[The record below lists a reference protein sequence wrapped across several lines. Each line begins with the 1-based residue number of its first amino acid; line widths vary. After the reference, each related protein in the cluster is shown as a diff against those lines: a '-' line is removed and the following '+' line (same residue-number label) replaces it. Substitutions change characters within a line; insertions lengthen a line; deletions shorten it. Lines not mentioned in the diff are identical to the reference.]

1 MKTHDAPKSASMAQ
15 ARELHSPRPRL
26 ERFALPVTTGYLW
39 VMMILLGAIV
49 LETFMIYPNI
59 FSDPPQSLD
68 LSMEFLSVRGPSD
81 FFPPLGLLS
90 WVLGTA
96 SLLLS
101 AKVRG
106 ARVWLLVSV
115 LAIIAEGVISM
126 LYFWPRNE
134 IMFVEGLTVHSAE
147 HLRQVAAEFAT
158 FHWMSRMGLNIVS
171 AIGAF
176 VGFCVLYGGRVV
188 RVTSRGA

>member
-26 ERFALPVTTGYLW
+26 ERLALPVTTGYLW

-158 FHWMSRMGLNIVS
+158 FHWMSRMGLNTVS

>member
-1 MKTHDAPKSASMAQ
+1 MKTHEAPKSASMAQ

-115 LAIIAEGVISM
+115 LAIIADGVISM
-126 LYFWPRNE
+126 LYFWPRRSE
-134 IMFVEGLTVHSAE
+134 E
-147 HLRQVAAEFAT
+147 HTSELQ
-158 FHWMSRMGLNIVS
+158 
-171 AIGAF
+171 
-176 VGFCVLYGGRVV
+176 
-188 RVTSRGA
+188 SRGHLVCRLLREKK

>member
-26 ERFALPVTTGYLW
+26 ERLALPVTTGYLW

-158 FHWMSRMGLNIVS
+158 FHWMSRMGLNTVS

-176 VGFCVLYGGRVV
+176 VGFCVLHGGRVV

>member
-1 MKTHDAPKSASMAQ
+1 MKTHEAPKSASMAQ

-158 FHWMSRMGLNIVS
+158 FHWMSRMGLNTVS

-188 RVTSRGA
+188 RVTGRGA

>member
-1 MKTHDAPKSASMAQ
+1 
-15 ARELHSPRPRL
+15 
-26 ERFALPVTTGYLW
+26 
-39 VMMILLGAIV
+39 
-49 LETFMIYPNI
+49 
-59 FSDPPQSLD
+59 
-68 LSMEFLSVRGPSD
+68 MEFLSVRGPSD
-81 FFPPLGLLS
+81 FFPARGLLS

-115 LAIIAEGVISM
+115 HAIIAEGEISM
-126 LYFWPRNE
+126 LYFCPRNA
-134 IMFVEGLTVHSAE
+134 IMCVEGLTVHSAE

-158 FHWMSRMGLNIVS
+158 FHWMSRMGLNTVS

-176 VGFCVLYGGRVV
+176 DGFCVMYGARVV
-188 RVTSRGA
+188 RVTGRGA

>member
-158 FHWMSRMGLNIVS
+158 FHWMSRMGLNTVS

-188 RVTSRGA
+188 RVTGRGA

>member
-1 MKTHDAPKSASMAQ
+1 MAQ

-26 ERFALPVTTGYLW
+26 ERLALPVTTGYLW

-158 FHWMSRMGLNIVS
+158 FHWMSRMGLNTVS

>member
-26 ERFALPVTTGYLW
+26 ERLALPVTTGYLW

-106 ARVWLLVSV
+106 RS
-115 LAIIAEGVISM
+115 E
-126 LYFWPRNE
+126 
-134 IMFVEGLTVHSAE
+134 E
-147 HLRQVAAEFAT
+147 HTSELQ
-158 FHWMSRMGLNIVS
+158 
-171 AIGAF
+171 
-176 VGFCVLYGGRVV
+176 
-188 RVTSRGA
+188 SRGHLV

>member
-1 MKTHDAPKSASMAQ
+1 MKTHEAPKSASMAQ

-26 ERFALPVTTGYLW
+26 ERFALSVTTGYLW
-39 VMMILLGAIV
+39 VMMILLGACV
-49 LETFMIYPNI
+49 LETCMIYPNV
-59 FSDPPQSLD
+59 FSDPPRRLD
-68 LSMEFLSVRGPSD
+68 LSVEFLPVRAPSD
-81 FFPPLGLLS
+81 LCPPLGLLS
-90 WVLGTA
+90 WVLGTV

-158 FHWMSRMGLNIVS
+158 FHWMSRMGLNTVS

>member
-1 MKTHDAPKSASMAQ
+1 MKNHDAAKSASMAQ
-15 ARELHSPRPRL
+15 ARGLHSPRPRL
-26 ERFALPVTTGYLW
+26 ERPALPVSAGYLW
-39 VMMILLGAIV
+39 VMIILLGALV

-81 FFPPLGLLS
+81 FSPPLGLLS

-106 ARVWLLVSV
+106 ARVWL
-115 LAIIAEGVISM
+115 
-126 LYFWPRNE
+126 
-134 IMFVEGLTVHSAE
+134 
-147 HLRQVAAEFAT
+147 
-158 FHWMSRMGLNIVS
+158 
-171 AIGAF
+171 
-176 VGFCVLYGGRVV
+176 
-188 RVTSRGA
+188 

>member
-26 ERFALPVTTGYLW
+26 ERLALPVTTGYLW

-158 FHWMSRMGLNIVS
+158 FHWMSRMGLNTVS

-188 RVTSRGA
+188 RVTGRGA

>member
-1 MKTHDAPKSASMAQ
+1 RRVP
-15 ARELHSPRPRL
+15 SPR
-26 ERFALPVTTGYLW
+26 Y
-39 VMMILLGAIV
+39 
-49 LETFMIYPNI
+49 
-59 FSDPPQSLD
+59 
-68 LSMEFLSVRGPSD
+68 FL
-81 FFPPLGLLS
+81 PPLGPLS
-90 WVLGTA
+90 WSLGNA

-101 AKVRG
+101 AKVRCG
-106 ARVWLLVSV
+106 RVLLLVSL

>member
-1 MKTHDAPKSASMAQ
+1 MKTHEASKSASMAQ

-158 FHWMSRMGLNIVS
+158 FHWMSRMGLNTVS

-188 RVTSRGA
+188 RVTGRGA